1 MLYFYIFGSLQ
12 FCLPTMV
19 ELAND
24 IDWDVKAI

>member
-12 FCLPTMV
+12 FHFPTMV

-24 IDWDVKAI
+24 IHWEVKVK